1 MIDDEIPKAD
11 PIARIERQLERASLF
26 THTALSKNAEEGYEV
41 ASLSFGLVDLLVQ
54 KGLITRDE
62 VLESAHAVREE
73 MHAQGETTGPGIAL
87 RVDAPVE
94 PGRETVLVNCGE
106 RLPIC
111 KAICCKLSFALTAQ
125 EVEAGHVKWDLGM
138 PYHIRQE
145 SSGFCTHLRDDP
157 RGCGVYEHRPAICRR
172 YSCAGDERIWK
183 DFGRMVL
190 NDEWINTHLYG
201 TTPRLSAAQMMPVD
215 SPLPPEGQGDPVL
228 E

>member
-1 MIDDEIPKAD
+1 MIDHAIPEVD

-41 ASLSFGLVDLLVQ
+41 ASVALGLVDLLVQ
-54 KGLITRDE
+54 KELITRNE
-62 VLESAHAVREE
+62 VLKSARAVRNE
-73 MHAQGETTGPGIAL
+73 MHARGETTGPGVAL

-94 PGRETVLVNCGE
+94 SGRETVLVNCQE

-111 KAICCKLSFALTAQ
+111 KAICCKLSFALTAG
-125 EVEAGHVKWDLGM
+125 EVEAGDVKWDLGM

-183 DFGRMVL
+183 DFGGMVL
-190 NDEWINTHLYG
+190 NDEWINTHLGG
-201 TTPRLSAAQMMPVD
+201 TTPRLAAAQMMPVEL
-215 SPLPPEGQGDPVL
+215 PLPPERKEELP
-228 E
+228 